1 MAPFELPPEVYVS
14 QGVLGA
20 VHTVSEMKIFDLRP
34 HFFKFVVYRH
44 IWSLFNVWIRNKT
57 KNKISVMSDMGRWSM
72 RLSSKRRP
80 THTHTYLE
88 NNCSR

>member
-44 IWSLFNVWIRNKT
+44 IWSLFNVGILNQDE
-57 KNKISVMSDMGRWSM
+57 KIIPVIIGVPGHLRVGGLTFLA
-72 RLSSKRRP
+72 RKK
-80 THTHTYLE
+80 
-88 NNCSR
+88 